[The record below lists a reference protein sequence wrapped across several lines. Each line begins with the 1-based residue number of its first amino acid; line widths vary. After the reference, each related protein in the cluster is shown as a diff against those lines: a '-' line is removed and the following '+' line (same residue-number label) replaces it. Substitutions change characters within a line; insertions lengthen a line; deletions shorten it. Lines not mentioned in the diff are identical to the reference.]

1 MSMVERERNVRPP
14 PLPGKMPEKFGRYL
28 LVSRIG
34 SGGMADVFRA
44 VSFGFEGFRRIIVVK
59 RIRREL
65 TDSPEF
71 LQMFFDE
78 AKISAL
84 LHHPNIVQVYDFG
97 QVQGEYF
104 LAMEHLEGRDGA
116 TMLRALRSAQSAFAP
131 SLAAFVGREVALG
144 LHYAHTLRSADNRSF
159 DIIHRDINPS
169 NIMLLR
175 TGGVK
180 ILDFGIA
187 KASEAAG
194 KVQTQHGL
202 VKGKFSYLSPE
213 QAHGR
218 PLDARSDLFSW
229 GASMWEMLVGNR
241 LFAGKTDFER
251 LSAVKHGT
259 IPPPSRRRPQIP
271 RELDRIVLRA
281 LERDLERRYQSAE
294 ELAAD
299 LEEFLRGAPAD
310 PEGVRQLIVDHFGE
324 ESGRNLA
331 VSGVVDPLFASSD
344 SSPVVTGSGSDPV
357 QRAATPTAMP
367 IDPSDE
373 MLTEID
379 QGMAA
384 ALLPS
389 TAEIA
394 GESPARS
401 GALLWAG
408 AGVLLVLA
416 VAVVSWALR
425 APPGA
430 SAALTVPTVTSLTD
444 PVPRRAAPA
453 GAPAA
458 AGLVRIE
465 VNSEPAGA
473 VVSGAGGL
481 LGTTPLTVSL
491 PASTEVE
498 TLRFEKPGYAP
509 ATYEVRPQSAG
520 VVFVE
525 LRRAPP

>member
-1 MSMVERERNVRPP
+1 MSMAERERTIRPP

-44 VSFGFEGFRRIIVVK
+44 VSFGFEGFRRTIVVK

-65 TDSPEF
+65 TESPEF

-104 LAMEHLEGRDGA
+104 LAMEYLDGRDTA
-116 TMLRALRSAQSAFAP
+116 TTLRALRAVQSAVAP

-144 LHYAHTLRSADNRSF
+144 LHYAHTLHSADNRPF

-194 KVQTQHGL
+194 KAQTQHGL

-213 QAHGR
+213 QAYGR

-229 GASMWEMLVGNR
+229 GATMWEMLVGNR

-259 IPPPSRRRPQIP
+259 IPPPSRRRPEIP

-294 ELAAD
+294 EIAAD
-299 LEEFLRGAPAD
+299 LEEFLRAAPAD

-324 ESGRNLA
+324 ESSRGLA
-331 VSGVVDPLFASSD
+331 IVGVEAPLGSD
-344 SSPVVTGSGSDPV
+344 SAPVVTGSGSDPV
-357 QRAATPTAMP
+357 QRAFTPAAVP

-379 QGMAA
+379 PGAA
-384 ALLPS
+384 SFLPS

-394 GESPARS
+394 GERPARA
-401 GALLWAG
+401 GALLWAC

-416 VAVVSWALR
+416 VAAVSWALR

-430 SAALTVPTVTSLTD
+430 VAVLPAPAVRSLTD
-444 PVPRRAAPA
+444 PAPGSAAQ
-453 GAPAA
+453 AA
-458 AGLVRIE
+458 QPPVGGLVRIE

-473 VVSGAGGL
+473 AVSTSGGL

-525 LRRAPP
+525 LRRTTP